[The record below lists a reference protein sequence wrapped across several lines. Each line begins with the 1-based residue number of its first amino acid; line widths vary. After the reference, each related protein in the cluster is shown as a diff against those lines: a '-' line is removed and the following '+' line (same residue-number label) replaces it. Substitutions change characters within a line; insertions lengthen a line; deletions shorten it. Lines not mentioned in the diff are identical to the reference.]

1 MAFFSII
8 VPVYNVQS
16 YLRAAVESV
25 LKQDFEDFEIVIVD
39 DCTPDHSGEIAD
51 DLASADSRIRVL
63 HLEKNGGLGNARNI
77 GVEAAHGEYILFL
90 DGDDTFAPGSLKA
103 IAEKLRR
110 TDLPELLIYNY
121 SRVWWDGKEAVSWG
135 GELLANLSVGTFKP
149 QDHRRLFNLLP
160 IACNKAYR
168 RDFLQ
173 ALGVQFPTGLYE
185 DISYT
190 YAVLLNA
197 QRAVSLNRVV
207 LLYRQRRS
215 GGNILGTPSPRH
227 FDVFEQ
233 YDRVFVEADRVAV
246 SSGMRKHLYDIMVNH
261 YVTIIRHRG
270 RIAKSERK
278 RFFVAASESAKKHYP
293 ANAGD
298 HGKNLPSNIRG
309 RFFRNNSYTSFK
321 IYSWIDERRVPTRR
335 FIGKIYWPVR
345 RSVRKVRAVGRL
357 WYGFLRMLPIKRNV
371 VVFSEYWG
379 TGYGCNPR
387 AIYEALPTFAPH
399 LTAVWVMEKD
409 KTGKLPP
416 GVQHVAPNTL
426 KQWAVFARAQ
436 YFVNNVNF
444 PGAFKKR
451 PGQVVIQTMHGTP
464 LKYCGLDVM
473 NNAVAS
479 TAIDP
484 KRVAPRKGDQVV
496 SLDPSRSRQE
506 FADLLRRSDNWDY
519 AISSNAY
526 STEMWGH
533 AYPCQYRWLEVGY
546 PRNDVLVNSGPGEI
560 KAARD
565 RIGVRENQKVVLYA
579 PTYRDVEGD
588 ISLRINFED
597 LIGKVDE
604 NYVFVL
610 RAHHTT
616 TLGPKVKELVASG
629 RVIDGSAFASIVDC
643 YLAADI
649 LITDYSSVMFDYAVL
664 NRPIII
670 FADDWESYEDARGTY
685 FDLLAAPPGAV
696 ATNQAELNEIFARQG
711 YASPESSAK
720 LAAFRARFCEFDRGN
735 AAQQVI
741 EQVMLQSH

>member
-25 LKQDFEDFEIVIVD
+25 LEQDFEDFEVVIVD
-39 DCTPDHSGEIAD
+39 DCTPDHSGQIAD
-51 DLASADSRIRVL
+51 ELACADSRVRVL
-63 HLEKNGGLGNARNI
+63 HLEKNVGLGQARNT
-77 GVEAAHGEYILFL
+77 GVEAAHGDYILFL

-103 IAEKLRR
+103 IAEKLQRNQ
-110 TDLPELLIYNY
+110 LPEILIYNY

-135 GELLANLSVGTFKP
+135 AELLANLSVGTFRP

-227 FDVFEQ
+227 FDVFAQ
-233 YDRVFVEADRVAV
+233 YDRVFVEADRADV
-246 SSGMRKHLYDIMVNH
+246 SDGMRKHLYDIMVNH

-270 RIAKSERK
+270 RIAKAERK
-278 RFFVAASESAKKHYP
+278 RFFAAASESSRKHYP
-293 ANAGD
+293 KNSD
-298 HGKNLPSNIRG
+298 EHGKNLPSNIRG
-309 RFFRNNSYTSFK
+309 KLFRNNSYTTFK
-321 IYSWIDERRVPTRR
+321 LYSWVDERRVPTRR
-335 FIGKIYWPVR
+335 FVGKIYWPVR
-345 RSVRKVRAVGRL
+345 RTVRKVRAVGRL
-357 WYGFLRMLPIKRNV
+357 WYGFFRMLPIKKNV

-387 AIYEALPTFAPH
+387 AIYEAMPLHAPN
-399 LTAVWVMEKD
+399 LTAVWVIEKD
-409 KTGKLPP
+409 KVSKLPP
-416 GVQHVAPNTL
+416 GVKHVAPNTL
-426 KQWAVFARAQ
+426 KQWAVFARAKF
-436 YFVNNVNF
+436 FVNNVNF

-451 PGQVVIQTMHGTP
+451 PEQIVIQTMHGTP

-479 TAIDP
+479 SAIDP

-496 SLDPSRSRQE
+496 ALDPSRSRQE

-533 AYPCQYRWLEVGY
+533 AYPCQYTWLEVGY
-546 PRNDVLVNSGPGEI
+546 PRNDVLVNAGVNDIAE
-560 KAARD
+560 ARA
-565 RIGVRENQKVVLYA
+565 RIGVRADQKVVLYA

-588 ISLRINFED
+588 SSLRINFEE
-597 LIGKVDE
+597 LIGRVDDS
-604 NYVFVL
+604 YVFIL

-616 TLGPKVKELVASG
+616 TLGPKVKELVKSG
-629 RVIDGSAFASIVDC
+629 RVIDGSAFPSIIDC
-643 YLAADI
+643 YLAADV

-664 NRPIII
+664 NRPIVI
-670 FADDWESYEDARGTY
+670 FADDWEAYGDARGTY
-685 FDLLAAPPGAV
+685 FDLLETPPGAV
-696 ATNQAELNEIFARQG
+696 ATNQAQVNEIFAAELF
-711 YASPESSAK
+711 ASAESNER
-720 LAAFRARFCEFDRGN
+720 LRAFRARFCEFDQGT

-741 EQVMLQSH
+741 ERVMLQK

>member
-25 LKQDFEDFEIVIVD
+25 LDQDFDDFEIVIVD
-39 DCTPDHSGEIAD
+39 DCTPDHSGQIAD
-51 DLASADSRIRVL
+51 ELAAADSRIRVL
-63 HLEKNGGLGNARNI
+63 HLESNGGLGNARNV
-77 GVEAAHGEYILFL
+77 GVEAAHGDYILFL

-110 TDLPELLIYNY
+110 NDLPEILVFNY

-135 GELLANLSVGTFKP
+135 AELLANLSVGTFKP

-215 GGNILGTPSPRH
+215 GGNILGTPSRRH
-227 FDVFEQ
+227 FDVFAQ
-233 YDRVFVEADRVAV
+233 YDRVFIEADRAGV
-246 SSGMRKHLYDIMVNH
+246 SAGMRKHLYDIMVNH

-278 RFFVAASESAKKHYP
+278 RFFAAAAESARKHFPAASEE
-293 ANAGD
+293 

-309 RFFRNNSYTSFK
+309 KLFRNNSYRTFK
-321 IYSWIDERRVPTRR
+321 LYSWVDERRVPTRR

-345 RSVRKVRAVGRL
+345 RTVRKVRAAGRL
-357 WYGFLRMLPIKRNV
+357 WYGFFRMLPLKNNV

-387 AIYEALPTFAPH
+387 AIYEALPAFAPH
-399 LTAVWVMEKD
+399 LTAVWVIEKD
-409 KTGKLPP
+409 KVGKLPP
-416 GVQHVAPNTL
+416 GVKHVAPNTL
-426 KQWAVFARAQ
+426 KQWAVFARAKF
-436 YFVNNVNF
+436 FVNNVNF

-451 PGQVVIQTMHGTP
+451 SGQVVIQTMHGTP

-479 TAIDP
+479 SAIDP

-506 FADLLRRSDNWDY
+506 FADLLRRSDNWDF

-533 AYPCQYRWLEVGY
+533 AYPCQYTWLEVGY
-546 PRNDVLVNSGPGEI
+546 PRNDVLVNAGQSEI
-560 KAARD
+560 SAARARLGLD
-565 RIGVRENQKVVLYA
+565 ESQTAVLYA

-588 ISLRINFED
+588 SSLRINFEE
-597 LIGKVDE
+597 LISKVDDS
-604 NYVFVL
+604 YVFIL

-616 TLGPKVKELVASG
+616 TLGPKVKQLVESG
-629 RVIDGSAFASIVDC
+629 RVIDGSAFPSIIDC
-643 YLAADI
+643 YLAADV

-664 NRPIII
+664 NRPIVI
-670 FADDWESYEDARGTY
+670 FADDWDAYRDARGTY
-685 FDLLAAPPGAV
+685 FDLLATPPGAV
-696 ATNQAELNEIFARQG
+696 AINQAQINEIFASKEFS
-711 YASPESSAK
+711 SPENQTR
-720 LAAFRARFCEFDRGN
+720 LQAFRSRFCSYDQGT
-735 AAQQVI
+735 AARQVI
-741 EQVMLQSH
+741 ERVLLQKR